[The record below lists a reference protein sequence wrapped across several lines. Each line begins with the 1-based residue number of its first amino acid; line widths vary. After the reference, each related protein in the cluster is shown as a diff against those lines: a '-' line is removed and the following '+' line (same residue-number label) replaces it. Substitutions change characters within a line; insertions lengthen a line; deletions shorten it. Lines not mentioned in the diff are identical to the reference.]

1 MVESKIKDQKS
12 KINPPAGGQS
22 SKTEK
27 AVKVSA
33 PKAEK
38 KVETRKVAPKT
49 ASKGLT
55 VDVLGKDGKKASTL
69 SLPAEI
75 FGAKVNLVLMA
86 QAVRVYLANQRQGN
100 ANVKTRSEIQGTTKK
115 VWQQKGTG
123 RARHGSRK
131 GPVFVGGGIV
141 HGPETHGFSMQMP
154 QKARRAALASALT
167 VQLADSKV
175 MFVDGLES
183 EAKTKT
189 VATFLKNASLSN
201 MKKVRKV
208 LLVTGDQPDQVRRAA
223 RNIEGVTVT
232 PANCLNTY
240 EVLNSHTV
248 LFTKSAIGSLQ
259 SSIFK
264 AQK

>member
-1 MVESKIKDQKS
+1 MAEEAK
-12 KINPPAGGQS
+12 
-22 SKTEK
+22 KTTK
-27 AVKVSA
+27 KVVKTA
-33 PKAEK
+33 PKKAEK
-38 KVETRKVAPKT
+38 KAEVAVESKKEAPKT

-69 SLPAEI
+69 SLPVEI
-75 FGAKVNLVLMA
+75 FGAKVNPVLMA

-100 ANVKTRSEIQGTTKK
+100 ANTKTRSEVAGTTKK

-141 HGPETHGFSMQMP
+141 HGPETHEFSLTLP

-167 VQLADSKV
+167 SKLQSSQLVFA
-175 MFVDGLES
+175 DGLETES
-183 EAKTKT
+183 KTKSIA
-189 VATFLKNASLSN
+189 VFLKTAELSN
-201 MKKVRKV
+201 NKKVKKV
-208 LLVTGDQPDQVRRAA
+208 LLVTGDQPEMVRRAA
-223 RNIEGVTVT
+223 RNIAGVTVT

-240 EVLNSHTV
+240 DVLNAHTV
-248 LFTKSAIGSLQ
+248 LFTKTAVGSLQ

-264 AQK
+264 SGKGVAESGKK

>member
-1 MVESKIKDQKS
+1 MAEEAKKKTIK
-12 KINPPAGGQS
+12 
-22 SKTEK
+22 K
-27 AVKVSA
+27 AEPKAAKVAA
-33 PKAEK
+33 PKKAEK
-38 KVETRKVAPKT
+38 KAEVKVESKKMAPKT

-55 VDVLGKDGKKASTL
+55 VDVLGKDGKKGSTMT
-69 SLPAEI
+69 LPADI
-75 FGAKVNLVLMA
+75 FGAKVNPVLMA

-100 ANVKTRSEIQGTTKK
+100 ANTKTRSEISGTTKK

-189 VATFLKNASLSN
+189 VATFLKNAQLSN

-208 LLVTGDQPDQVRRAA
+208 LLVTGDQPESVRRAA

-264 AQK
+264 GGRKE